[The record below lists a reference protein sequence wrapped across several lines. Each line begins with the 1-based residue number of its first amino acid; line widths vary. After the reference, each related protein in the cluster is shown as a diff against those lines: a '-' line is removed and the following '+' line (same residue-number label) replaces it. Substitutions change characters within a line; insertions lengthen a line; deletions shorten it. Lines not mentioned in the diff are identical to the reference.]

1 MNGIRILSLPLLM
14 SLTMC
19 GTAPVTANLIDDR
32 DQFYDDLYE
41 ALEDARQY
49 QIQQNQSNPAATIN
63 SALAEFLENDYGSNG
78 ATEQEELLQLPSSV
92 DRQSSGWRYD

>member
-1 MNGIRILSLPLLM
+1 
-14 SLTMC
+14 MC

-32 DQFYDDLYE
+32 DKFYDELYE

-49 QIQQNQSNPAATIN
+49 QIQQRQTAPVDTIN
-63 SALAEFLENDYGSNG
+63 SALAEFMEQDYGSNG

>member
-1 MNGIRILSLPLLM
+1 
-14 SLTMC
+14 MC

-32 DQFYDDLYE
+32 DKFYDELYE

-49 QIQQNQSNPAATIN
+49 QIQQNQSNPVDTIN

-78 ATEQEELLQLPSSV
+78 ATQSEELLQLSS
-92 DRQSSGWRYD
+92 DGD